1 MKKKSKQNKARLS
14 IYTTLVLY
22 ALIPLLTTVAVIS
35 AVVSVISRIDT
46 KKMIEQSVVSVTS
59 NIGYSIDYF
68 DKMCNDSVKTFAT
81 SPIVKEYL
89 LNPDNA
95 ELADKAQQYTV
106 DYFGALEGWEGIYI
120 ADWNSKV
127 LTHPAAPV
135 IGKVMREGD
144 RLEQLRNDMLGA
156 DGVLDYG
163 IIVSPASG
171 QLIISMY
178 YAVFDDNKNPIGYV
192 GAGAFLQP
200 ICDSVSD
207 VSKLG
212 LPSAYLYIVD
222 DDGTIIYHPNEE
234 KIGQPVENAV
244 VPVLLERMANGE
256 AIEPGVESYEYKGNI
271 KNASYYAGY
280 NNNYLAL
287 ISIDN
292 ADVTQN
298 VNKMAIL
305 IIIISACNVIVFAIL
320 ALLIGR
326 LIAIPLK
333 SLASSALQLADGDMN
348 VVINAKSH
356 ITETVSLIDAFNSLT
371 TNINKAVSEVRNNVY
386 KLDKSVDNVADRTFT
401 NADNISQINRVIEEV
416 AQTAQQV
423 AESAQSINDKA
434 QRLGDNID
442 TMSDS
447 IKSLKCTSDSI
458 SEANAQA
465 NDVMTKTMKS
475 SQQTADAVN
484 AIVDKINKTHA
495 AINKVNSCVEVI
507 ADISSQTNLLSLNAS
522 IEAARAGELGK
533 GFSVV
538 ASEIR
543 ELSEAS
549 RTSTEEIKSIVDSIV
564 ELSKQNAESANAIV
578 EIINSELQTIGET
591 QDKYKVLSELVET
604 SLSDVTTISDIK
616 ENLIY
621 VKDELVNSTISL
633 SSVSDELGASVE
645 EVAANCNTVSV
656 ACDDTQEEANLMKE
670 ANQTLSEAIKFFK

>member
-1 MKKKSKQNKARLS
+1 MSETTKNKARIN
-14 IYTTLVLY
+14 IYTMLVVY
-22 ALIPLLTTVAVIS
+22 ALVPLLTTVTVIS
-35 AVVSVISRIDT
+35 ALVSVISRIDT

-68 DKMCNDSVKTFAT
+68 DKMCNNSVKTFAT
-81 SPIVKEYL
+81 APIVKEYL

-95 ELADKAQQYTV
+95 ELAEKAEQYTV

-127 LTHPAAPV
+127 LTHPATPV
-135 IGKVMREGD
+135 IGKVMREGE

-163 IIVSPASG
+163 IITSPASG

-200 ICDSVSD
+200 ICDSISD

-222 DDGTIIYHPNEE
+222 DDGTMIYHPNEE
-234 KIGQPVENAV
+234 EIGQPVENAA
-244 VPVLLERMANGE
+244 VPTLLGRMTNGE
-256 AIEPGVESYEYKGNI
+256 TIEPGVASYEYKGNI
-271 KNASYYAGY
+271 KHDFYYAGY
-280 NNNYLAL
+280 ANNYLAL
-287 ISIDN
+287 ISVDN
-292 ADVTQN
+292 ADITHN
-298 VNKMAIL
+298 VNRLTIL
-305 IIIISACNVIVFAIL
+305 IIAISVCSVVIFTLL

-326 LIAIPLK
+326 LIATPLK
-333 SLASSALQLADGDMN
+333 SLATCALEMADGKMN
-348 VVINAKSH
+348 VEIEAKSH
-356 ITETVSLIDAFNSLT
+356 IVETVSLINAFHTLT
-371 TNINKAVSEVRNNVY
+371 ANIHKAIGEVRNSVY
-386 KLDKSVDNVADRTFT
+386 KLDESVDNVADKTSI
-401 NADNISQINRVIEEV
+401 NADNISQINQVIEEV
-416 AQTAQQV
+416 AETAQQV
-423 AESAQSINDKA
+423 AESAQSISDKA

-447 IKSLKCTSDSI
+447 IKSLKHTSDSI

-465 NDVMTKTMKS
+465 NDVMAKTMQS
-475 SQQTADAVN
+475 SKQTADAVN
-484 AIVDKINKTHA
+484 AIVDKINETHT
-495 AINKVNSCVEVI
+495 AINKVNTCVEVI
-507 ADISSQTNLLSLNAS
+507 ADISFQTNLLSLNAS

-549 RTSTEEIKSIVDSIV
+549 RTSTEEIKNIVDSII
-564 ELSKQNAESANAIV
+564 ELSKQNAESANAIIG
-578 EIINSELQTIGET
+578 IINSELQTIGET
-591 QDKYKVLSELVET
+591 QDKYMILSELVET
-604 SLSDVTTISDIK
+604 SLSDVAIISDIK
-616 ENLIY
+616 ENLVC
-621 VKDELVNSTISL
+621 VKDELVNSTVSL
-633 SSVSDELGASVE
+633 GAVSDELGASAE

-656 ACDDTQEEANLMKE
+656 ACDDTQNEANSMRD
-670 ANQTLSEAIKFFK
+670 ANQTLSESIKFFK